1 MKNHVAGAVISVFL
15 HLGLLLSIF
24 AGANTASLSTQNQ
37 PIPLQLSVFVPPAI
51 AEPEP
56 KPETVVEADPEPI
69 TPKVEKPKPKPEPE
83 PEPEPK
89 PKPKPK
95 PEPEPEPEP
104 KPKPEPEPKPKP
116 KPEPEPQKLSEP
128 EPNPKPQPVP
138 NSQPQVAA
146 FGIENIEK
154 LYEDSLNQA
163 LKRSKDYP
171 RRAKR
176 MRKEGKVEVSFTIHR
191 SGAVSDVRI
200 KKSSGSSILDKAAIQ
215 AVKKIDGL
223 LPFPKE
229 IKKASLSKDVPF
241 NFILN

>member
-83 PEPEPK
+83 PEPK

-95 PEPEPEPEP
+95 PEPEPKPKP